1 MKTRS
6 SASVEQ
12 LIVGL
17 GERSYPIHI
26 VDGPVAAPASHPDF
40 WIDLLTRCDAGREL
54 VLVTNTTLAP
64 LYGAALARQFETSGH
79 RVVSI
84 VVEDGEQYKNAA
96 MLEAIHDAMLEARCD
111 RSAIVMALGGGVVG
125 DVAGF
130 AAATYQRGV
139 RFVQI
144 PTTLL
149 AQVDSSVGGKTGINH
164 RLGKNMIGAF
174 HQPQAVVIDLATLT
188 SLPAREFSAGL
199 AEVVK
204 YGVSL
209 DARFFAWLED
219 AMPSLIARNRDALA
233 RAIRRSCE
241 LKAEIVAHDERE
253 AGRRALLNFGHTFG
267 HAIEG
272 AAGYG
277 AWLHGEAV
285 AAGMMLAARLSVR
298 LGAIDHD
305 IVERLKALLLAAG
318 LPVEAPALG
327 VDQWLH
333 WMASDKKADAGRLR
347 FVLLDAL
354 GSSRVASVADDA
366 LHQVLASSG
375 KSRAIEPVTTP

>member
-1 MKTRS
+1 MKTQS
-6 SASVEQ
+6 PAIVEQ
-12 LIVGL
+12 LIVEL

-26 VDGPVAAPASHPDF
+26 VDGAVAAPASHADF
-40 WIDLLTRCDAGREL
+40 WIDLLTRCNAGRDL

-64 LYGAALARQFETSGH
+64 LYGAALVRQLETGGQH
-79 RVVSI
+79 VVAI
-84 VVEDGEQYKNAA
+84 VVEDGEQYKNAT

-111 RSAIVMALGGGVVG
+111 RGAIVIALGGGVVG

-139 RFVQI
+139 RFVQV

-174 HQPQAVVIDLATLT
+174 HQPRAVVIDLATLA

-209 DARFFAWLED
+209 DARFFEWLEG
-219 AMPSLIARNRDALA
+219 AMPSLISRNREALA
-233 RAIRRSCE
+233 HAIRRSCE
-241 LKAEIVAHDERE
+241 LKAEIVADDERE

-272 AAGYG
+272 ATGYG

-298 LGAIDHD
+298 LGTIDND
-305 IVERLKALLLAAG
+305 IVERLRALLVGAG

-327 VDQWLH
+327 VDQWLR

-354 GSSRVASVADDA
+354 GRARVASVADDA
-366 LHQVLASSG
+366 LHEVLASSG
-375 KSRAIEPVTTP
+375 RSRASEAAMAP

>member
-1 MKTRS
+1 MTAAPSRS
-6 SASVEQ
+6 PLEVE
-12 LIVGL
+12 L

-26 VDGPVAAPASHPDF
+26 VDGPVAAPASHADF
-40 WIDLLTRCDAGREL
+40 WNQLLERCNAGREL

-64 LYGAALARQFETSGH
+64 LYGDALARQLEGGVH
-79 RVVSI
+79 RVVKV
-84 VVEDGEQYKNAA
+84 VVEDGEQFKNAA

-111 RSAIVMALGGGVVG
+111 RGAMVVALGGGVVG

-130 AAATYQRGV
+130 ASATYQRGV

-174 HQPQAVVIDLATLT
+174 HQPQAVVIDLATLD
-188 SLPAREFSAGL
+188 SLPGREFSAGL
-199 AEVVK
+199 AEVIK

-209 DARFFAWLED
+209 DAQFFEWLEG
-219 AMPSLIARNRDALA
+219 AMPSLMTRDRDALA
-233 RAIRRSCE
+233 HAIRRSCE
-241 LKAEIVAHDERE
+241 LKADIVAHDERE

-272 AAGYG
+272 ATGYG

-285 AAGMMLAARLSVR
+285 AAGMMMAARLSARLEAIDSDVVAR
-298 LGAIDHD
+298 LGA
-305 IVERLKALLLAAG
+305 LLVAAG
-318 LPVEAPALG
+318 LPVDAPSLR

-347 FVLLDAL
+347 FILLDGL
-354 GSSRVASVADDA
+354 GSARVASVADAA
-366 LHQVLASSG
+366 LRDVLIGSIRSH
-375 KSRAIEPVTTP
+375 VTESIAAP